1 MHGFSYTYNIANFE
15 VFRWN
20 ILLSA
25 NLLFMKSAME
35 YNGLMSF
42 LSVDSGINSIIFK
55 SIYIYVAL
63 CLFKIWYPQLS
74 RIIFKLSDIILDFF
88 EEQEA
93 NRLEREND
101 MLRERIKENERQAYE
116 DWKGLLTENSVFKH
130 LLFVYYSFFVYIF
143 Q

>member
-1 MHGFSYTYNIANFE
+1 
-15 VFRWN
+15 
-20 ILLSA
+20 
-25 NLLFMKSAME
+25 ME

-116 DWKGLLTENSVFKH
+116 DWKGLLTENSVFRH
-130 LLFVYYSFFVYIF
+130 LLFVYSFFVYIF